1 MNNDKKQEQANPPKS
16 SEKGDK
22 KEKDAGETKGTTPS
36 PQKQTRVLVSEEQH
50 LKNQAR
56 LKQLLRGT
64 TLNVGITPEILAL
77 GIQEATYYLEVLRT
91 SWRRMVDVLEYP
103 R

>member
-16 SEKGDK
+16 SEKEDK

-36 PQKQTRVLVSEEQH
+36 PQKPTRVLVSEEQH

-64 TLNVGITPEILAL
+64 ALNVRYHP
-77 GIQEATYYLEVLRT
+77 
-91 SWRRMVDVLEYP
+91 
-103 R
+103 